1 MITEEPAILTWADF
15 AGREGSRFTMA
26 GNGGTCELMLEAAEQ
41 FSRSCRPGGAFRLA
55 FRGPRDPV
63 YPQAIYGLEAP
74 GFAGEIFL
82 VPIAQDAAGTLYEAI
97 FN

>member
-1 MITEEPAILTWADF
+1 MITGEPAVLSWTDF
-15 AGREGSRFTMA
+15 AGRDGTRFTMA
-26 GNGGTCELMLEAAEQ
+26 VDGGTCDLVLEAAEQ
-41 FSRSCRPGGAFRLA
+41 FSRSARPGGAFRLA

-63 YPQAIYGLEAP
+63 YPQAIYRLEAP